1 MKPLMHAILE
11 QVFGSREQDF
21 AVWKAA
27 DEATGRLLWEA
38 RTDRLKLSTF
48 AEEFFRRLA
57 ERLGHAMLL
66 RKGELYRLVEFLPLD
81 RVPDEV
87 SEKLDLLAELF
98 ANAGTGETRSA

>member
-1 MKPLMHAILE
+1 MILE
-11 QVFGSREQDF
+11 QVFGRREQDF

-38 RTDRLKLSTF
+38 STERLKLSTF

-66 RKGELYRLVEFLPLD
+66 RKRELYRLVEYLPAD
-81 RVPDEV
+81 RIPDEV
-87 SEKLDLLAELF
+87 SEKLDLLAGLF
-98 ANAGTGETRSA
+98 AGARADETEVQ